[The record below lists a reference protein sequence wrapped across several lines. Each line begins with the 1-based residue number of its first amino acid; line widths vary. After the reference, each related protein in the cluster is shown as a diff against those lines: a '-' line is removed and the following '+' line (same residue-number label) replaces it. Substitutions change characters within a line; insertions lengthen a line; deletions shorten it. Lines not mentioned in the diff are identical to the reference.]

1 LTDDVYW
8 LQATILRQTGKPM
21 EALEMLK
28 KISTGYAD
36 DLLGDD
42 ALFTTAQIYE
52 YDLKNLEKSMQFY
65 QEFLVKYTNSVY
77 VVEARKRFRIL
88 RGDKI

>member
-1 LTDDVYW
+1 M
-8 LQATILRQTGKPM
+8 LQ
-21 EALEMLK
+21 

-42 ALFTTAQIYE
+42 ALYTSAQIYE
-52 YDLKNLEKSMQFY
+52 YDLKNPEKAMELY
-65 QEFLVKYTNSVY
+65 KEFLIKYTNSVY
-77 VVEARKRFRIL
+77 VVEARKQFRLL